1 MTTPPPP
8 GQPRRSMW
16 AFLAILVAL
25 LAALWLCWWGA
36 TRVLWDDCTDRGGH
50 AEPVYG
56 TAGWTCA
63 GAKSP

>member
-1 MTTPPPP
+1 
-8 GQPRRSMW
+8 MW